1 MVPRLKE
8 VDSSFAHFVNQ
19 PMFLSYPSRPTSCQQ
34 ILQRLRFPDA
44 TERISQHGF
53 DQLEDAQRYLAVS
66 FYPIA
71 EILPK
76 FRVEYCLSFNDPR
89 QDPSPGAKLPGTQVC
104 LCAPRPGARP

>member
-76 FRVEYCLSFNDPR
+76 FR
-89 QDPSPGAKLPGTQVC
+89 GGILPLVQRS
-104 LCAPRPGARP
+104 APRPISRRKASRDSGLPLRPAARRK